1 MSDQRAPRHNREIA
15 GDARLPGQRRRLCAV
30 PVLLSAL
37 LLFCMVLLQAAS
49 ALAAPAVTG
58 MRIGQHPEKT
68 RIVFDLSESVAFQ
81 MILLPDPYR
90 VVIDLPELDWRLP
103 DEAFSGKSG
112 GVQGLRYGLFQ
123 PGVSR
128 VVMDVAQP
136 VQIQQA
142 FLLPPGEAPHHRLVI
157 DLAPTSREKFLAE
170 SKASLS
176 VVRTFAPAPAPAPAV
191 ALAPFPPPQRRA
203 DGKRVVIIDP
213 GHGGVDPG
221 AIGVSGVYEKDLT
234 LAMAK
239 QLQDVLQRTGKYH
252 VVLTRDRDI
261 FLRLRERIAI
271 ARREGAELF
280 LSLHADAIKNKE
292 LRGLSVYS
300 LSETASDSE
309 AEALAQKENKA
320 DLIAGIDLST
330 ESAEVTNI
338 LINLAQRETMNDSAR
353 FASMLLKELDPVT
366 PLLRSSHRFAGFAV
380 LKAPD
385 VPSVLI
391 EMGFLSN
398 RTDEANL
405 RNRAYR
411 DKMARAL
418 AKGIEAFFAFKDSVS
433 RS

>member
-1 MSDQRAPRHNREIA
+1 MFYRPAPSHSREKPIA
-15 GDARLPGQRRRLCAV
+15 ARVAGRWRTLAPA
-30 PVLLSAL
+30 
-37 LLFCMVLLQAAS
+37 LLFCLALLHSLAAI
-49 ALAAPAVTG
+49 AAPAVTG
-58 MRIGQHPEKT
+58 MRIGNYPDKT
-68 RIVFDLSESVAFQ
+68 RIVFDISEEVRFQ
-81 MILLPDPYR
+81 TLLLPDPYR

-103 DEAFSGKSG
+103 EEAFSNKTGM
-112 GVQGLRYGLFQ
+112 VQGLRYGLFQ

-128 VVMDVAQP
+128 VVMDIGQP
-136 VQIQQA
+136 MQVQEA
-142 FLLPPGEAPHHRLVI
+142 FLLPPGEVAHHRLVI
-157 DLAPTSREKFLAE
+157 DLAPTSREKFLTA
-170 SKASLS
+170 SKASMS
-176 VVRTFAPAPAPAPAV
+176 SKRAFAPNPPPVPGPAPFAEQ
-191 ALAPFPPPQRRA
+191 LRRP
-203 DGKRVVIIDP
+203 DGKRVVVIDA

-221 AIGVSGVYEKDLT
+221 AIGVSGIYEKELT

-239 QLQDVLQRTGKYH
+239 QLQTTLQRTGKYH

-261 FLRLRERIAI
+261 FLRLRERIGI

-280 LSLHADAIKNKE
+280 VSLHADAIKDKG

-320 DLIAGIDLST
+320 DLIAGIDLSS
-330 ESAEVTNI
+330 ESPEVTNI

-353 FASMLLKELDPVT
+353 FAAMLLKELDAVT
-366 PLLRSSHRFAGFAV
+366 PLLRRSHRFAGFAV

-385 VPSVLI
+385 VPSVLV

-398 RTDEANL
+398 ATDEANL

-411 DKMARAL
+411 EKMAKAL
-418 AKGIEAFFAFKDSVS
+418 QKGIDAFFAFKDSVS

>member
-1 MSDQRAPRHNREIA
+1 
-15 GDARLPGQRRRLCAV
+15 
-30 PVLLSAL
+30 
-37 LLFCMVLLQAAS
+37 
-49 ALAAPAVTG
+49 
-58 MRIGQHPEKT
+58 
-68 RIVFDLSESVAFQ
+68 
-81 MILLPDPYR
+81 
-90 VVIDLPELDWRLP
+90 
-103 DEAFSGKSG
+103 
-112 GVQGLRYGLFQ
+112 
-123 PGVSR
+123 
-128 VVMDVAQP
+128 
-136 VQIQQA
+136 
-142 FLLPPGEAPHHRLVI
+142 
-157 DLAPTSREKFLAE
+157 
-170 SKASLS
+170 
-176 VVRTFAPAPAPAPAV
+176 
-191 ALAPFPPPQRRA
+191 
-203 DGKRVVIIDP
+203 GKRVVIIDP

-239 QLQDVLQRTGKYH
+239 QLQDVLRRTGKYH

-280 LSLHADAIKNKE
+280 LSLHADAIKNKD

-385 VPSVLI
+385 VPSVLV

-411 DKMARAL
+411 DKMSQAI
-418 AKGIEAFFAFKDSVS
+418 AKGINAFFAFKDSVS